1 MTERVYGKGIMAITR
16 DRRDI
21 AKSELVKQLDRA
33 DNAARQR
40 PDDRQLSEVCK
51 ILRSEAVALDAGGSM
66 ERSDTMTALVRVFL
80 DTNKLDDAPA
90 VEPVPLP

>member
-1 MTERVYGKGIMAITR
+1 
-16 DRRDI
+16 
-21 AKSELVKQLDRA
+21 
-33 DNAARQR
+33 
-40 PDDRQLSEVCK
+40 
-51 ILRSEAVALDAGGSM
+51 M

>member
-1 MTERVYGKGIMAITR
+1 MRITR